1 MQLFLIKSMILYVTA
16 TSTYADA
23 DSSNM
28 PALRGAVVADFAQ
41 ELAQL
46 EGSCSGLSG
55 DDEYDPCWIHTGCN
69 LPAIPFYDDSS
80 GGHSGRGTTG
90 WYCNDRV
97 GATVCDKCRIKKG
110 CNASDNCFPKFIDN
124 TVWECVCT

>member
-1 MQLFLIKSMILYVTA
+1 MILAVVTSSA
-16 TSTYADA
+16 YAD
-23 DSSNM
+23 M
-28 PALRGAVVADFAQ
+28 PALRGSAAADFVQ

-46 EGSCSGLSG
+46 GCSGFSG

-69 LPAIPFYDDSS
+69 LPAVPFYDDSS

-97 GATVCDKCRIKKG
+97 GATECDMCRIKKN
-110 CNASDNCFPKFIDN
+110 CMASDNCFPKFIDN

>member
-1 MQLFLIKSMILYVTA
+1 
-16 TSTYADA
+16 
-23 DSSNM
+23 M

-110 CNASDNCFPKFIDN
+110 CNASDNCFPKF
-124 TVWECVCT
+124 TVNDMWECVCS